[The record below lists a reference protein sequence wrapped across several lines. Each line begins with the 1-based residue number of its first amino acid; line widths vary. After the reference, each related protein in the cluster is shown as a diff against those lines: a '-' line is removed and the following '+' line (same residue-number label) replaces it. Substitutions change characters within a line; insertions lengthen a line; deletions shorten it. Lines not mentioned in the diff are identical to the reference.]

1 MKIRISMV
9 GLFTALVVAAVT
21 VGSAQQP
28 QPGAAQ
34 AQGGGRGQQP
44 PAAPGGRGAGRA
56 PTAPPPINWPSPALP
71 DGPIVLDTAIQHQVR
86 LVVTKGLNQPW
97 SMAFLPDGGILV
109 TERGGRLR
117 IVRNGVLDPTP
128 VAGLPAVQAAGLA
141 GLMDIALHPQF
152 AENKLVYFTY
162 HKPQVPVP
170 GGLVAG
176 PAGPA
181 GRGAPPAGM
190 ITLAHA
196 RWDGAAL
203 VEVKDIFSAIPSG
216 NASRIAFGKDGMV
229 YMTVGYGDTPVGNP
243 DPAGAPPQDRMNLAG
258 KVLRLKDDGTVPP
271 DNPFA
276 GRSNARPEIFTL
288 GHRNMLG
295 LTVHPDTGAI
305 WESENGPNGGDE
317 INVLQAGRNY
327 GWPVVSYGR
336 FYLGPRVND
345 KPWQEGMEPPLV
357 FWVPAIATS
366 GLTFY
371 TGDRFPQWKGSVF
384 AGGMRQGEVPRSG
397 HLERIDFNEKWEEL
411 HRESMFW
418 ELRQRIRD
426 VRQGPDGLLYVLTAE
441 NEGALI
447 RMEPAAGPGKTQ

>member
-1 MKIRISMV
+1 MRTRNSLLGSIAALICLAVAV
-9 GLFTALVVAAVT
+9 GN
-21 VGSAQQP
+21 AQ
-28 QPGAAQ
+28 
-34 AQGGGRGQQP
+34 QGGGRGQQP

-56 PTAPPPINWPSPALP
+56 PTAPPPINWPSPPLA
-71 DGPIVLDTAIQHQVR
+71 DGPIILDTAIQHQLQ

-97 SMAFLPDGGILV
+97 SMAFLPGGEILV
-109 TERGGRLR
+109 TERPGRLR
-117 IVRNGVLDPTP
+117 IVRNGVLDPAP
-128 VAGLPAVQAAGLA
+128 VKGLPAVQAAGLA
-141 GLMDIALHPQF
+141 GLMDIALHPRF
-152 AENKLVYFTY
+152 AENKLVYLTY
-162 HKPQVPVP
+162 HKPAGGVAPAPGP
-170 GGLVAG
+170 GGTPG
-176 PAGPA
+176 T
-181 GRGAPPAGM
+181 
-190 ITLAHA
+190 ITLARA

-203 VEVKDIFSAIPSG
+203 VEWQDLFSAIPSG

-243 DPAGAPPQDRMNLAG
+243 DPAGAPPQDRMSLSG

-271 DNPFA
+271 DNPFT
-276 GRSNARPEIFTL
+276 GRSNSRPEIFTL

-295 LTVHPDTGAI
+295 LAVHPDTGAI
-305 WESENGPNGGDE
+305 LESENGPNGGDE
-317 INVLQAGRNY
+317 INVLQAGKNY

-336 FYLGPRVND
+336 FYLGPRVNNHA
-345 KPWQEGMEPPLV
+345 WQEGMEDPLV

-371 TGDRFPQWKGSVF
+371 TGDRFPQWKGNVF

-441 NEGALI
+441 NDGALI
-447 RMEPAAGPGKTQ
+447 RMEPAAAPGKTQ